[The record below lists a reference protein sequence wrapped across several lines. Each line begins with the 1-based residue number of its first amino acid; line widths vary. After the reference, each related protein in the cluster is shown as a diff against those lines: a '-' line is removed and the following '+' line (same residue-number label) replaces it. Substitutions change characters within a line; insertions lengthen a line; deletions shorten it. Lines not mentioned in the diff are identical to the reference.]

1 MLSGIQRLIKREQG
15 QDLIEYALMLAAI
28 SLAAVAGINT
38 MAMALNNAL
47 IAIGLAITSAG

>member
-1 MLSGIQRLIKREQG
+1 MQRLIKREEG

-38 MAMALNNAL
+38 RAIALDNAL
-47 IAIGLAITSAG
+47 IAIGVALTSAG

>member
-1 MLSGIQRLIKREQG
+1 MLLGMQRLIKREEG

-38 MAMALNNAL
+38 MAIALDNAL
-47 IAIGLAITSAG
+47 IAIGLALVSAG